1 MIFSHLPDAWGLT
14 DRDCSWCKG
23 RNTFSNRKGYAG
35 ISPSIRSAGKTIYGR
50 SPDEHFVYMVEDA
63 LEALGR
69 DKDILVLSSSRLK
82 NGLALMSKASG
93 GLVRIIVVD
102 EDELERL
109 GKPTKTA
116 LARTNISISLLT
128 LAHEIGHHVCEHV
141 AGREVPHWQQELEAD
156 GVAGAILVTSPWR
169 AFYGARG
176 NKELSLDDILEAG
189 RKVLGSTASETHP
202 PLTAR
207 LDAIRAGW
215 KGGPICANVQRKKGP
230 L

>member
-1 MIFSHLPDAWGLT
+1 
-14 DRDCSWCKG
+14 
-23 RNTFSNRKGYAG
+23 
-35 ISPSIRSAGKTIYGR
+35 
-50 SPDEHFVYMVEDA
+50 MVEDA
-63 LEALGR
+63 LEASGR
-69 DKDILVLSSSRLK
+69 EKDILVLSSSRLK
-82 NGLALMSKASG
+82 NGLAMMSKGTSG

-102 EDELERL
+102 EDELERF

-128 LAHEIGHHVCEHV
+128 LAHEIGHHVCGHV

-169 AFYGARG
+169 GFYGG
-176 NKELSLDDILEAG
+176 NKELSLDDISEAG
-189 RKVLGSTASETHP
+189 RKVLGSETGSETHP
-202 PLTAR
+202 PLAAR

-215 KGGPICANVQRKKGP
+215 KGGPDATCANAQRKKTIEGA